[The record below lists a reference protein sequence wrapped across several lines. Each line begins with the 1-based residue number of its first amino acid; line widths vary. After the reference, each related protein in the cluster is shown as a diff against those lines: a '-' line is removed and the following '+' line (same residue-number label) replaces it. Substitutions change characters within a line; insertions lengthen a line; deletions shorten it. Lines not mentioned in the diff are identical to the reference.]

1 MKTTLDK
8 VENNTAYLTV
18 EVPAAMVEE
27 ALERAFRRLSRNI
40 LIPGFRRGRAPRAL
54 VERRIGRQALLDEAL
69 DDLLPEAYAQAV
81 RETGIEPIDR
91 PTVTDIHYEEGQ
103 PLSFKA
109 QVEVKPEVT
118 LGDYRS
124 IRVERP
130 QVQVDEADVNNL
142 LERLREAQAQLVP
155 VDDEAEAAEGHV
167 AVIDFKGTVDG
178 QPFPGGEGQDYMVEI
193 GAGRLVEGFE
203 QQLIGM
209 RVGQERDIDVTFP
222 EDHPEAGL
230 AGKAARF
237 HVTLK
242 ELKRKELPA
251 LDDEFARSVGEFQT
265 LEELRADVEK
275 NLRRRAEEDAQEQ
288 VRQEVIRQVVEQAQV
303 DLPAVLVER
312 RLDQLVED
320 FRRRVEAQGMK
331 WEDYLRRQGET
342 VDDLRREF
350 RPRAEREVKAD
361 LVLDAVA
368 RRENIT
374 AGDDDLNAEAVRL
387 AEAYGQP
394 VEEMRRLMSRPD
406 VRAEVEAS
414 LRVRKTIDYL
424 VELATQSG

>member
-1 MKTTLDK
+1 FAVSARSRTFVDRLRQTGYARTDAAPGPAATGPGRPRQPAGVAEPADAQDLGSCGATRGSSTLPARTSACQGPNRPGPCVVYAWYNGPVFGGSGFATPPRSREEAMKATLDK

-18 EVPAAMVEE
+18 EVPAAMAEE

-40 LIPGFRRGRAPRAL
+40 LIPGFRRGSAPRAL
-54 VERRIGRQALLDEAL
+54 VERRIGSQALLDEAL

-222 EDHPEAGL
+222 EDHPEVGL

-288 VRQEVIRQVVEQAQV
+288 
-303 DLPAVLVER
+303 
-312 RLDQLVED
+312 
-320 FRRRVEAQGMK
+320 
-331 WEDYLRRQGET
+331 
-342 VDDLRREF
+342 
-350 RPRAEREVKAD
+350 
-361 LVLDAVA
+361 
-368 RRENIT
+368 
-374 AGDDDLNAEAVRL
+374 
-387 AEAYGQP
+387 
-394 VEEMRRLMSRPD
+394 
-406 VRAEVEAS
+406 
-414 LRVRKTIDYL
+414 
-424 VELATQSG
+424 